1 MLAERLRTMLSF
13 VKRTPLHPQWLLGQ
27 GQSGLELDSLVCGRT
42 LDVGCADRWLE
53 SSIPNGCKYV
63 GLDFPP
69 TGDAMYRSQPDI
81 FADAATL
88 PFRDSSFDTVVLFE
102 VLEHVKHPQNAIRE
116 ASRVLRS
123 DGKLLLTMPF
133 LYPMHDEPYDY
144 QRYTRH
150 GLEREADKAGLSVE
164 ILEPSLGSSETAG
177 LIMNLALAGMAIR
190 SIEQRNPVVLLL
202 PVVALTIPV
211 VNVVSFFVSRI
222 FPSWGA
228 LSAGY
233 SLVATKK

>member
-1 MLAERLRTMLSF
+1 MLSF

-27 GQSGLELDSLVCGRT
+27 GQFGLELDRLACGRT

-53 SSIPNGCKYV
+53 SSIPKGCKYV
-63 GLDFPP
+63 GLDFPS
-69 TGDAMYRSQPDI
+69 TGDAMYLSQPDI

-133 LYPMHDEPYDY
+133 LYPMHDEPHDY

-150 GLEREADKAGLSVE
+150 GLAREADTAGLRVE
-164 ILEPSLGSSETAG
+164 MLEPSLGSSETAG
-177 LIMNLALAGMAIR
+177 LLMNLALAGMAIR
-190 SIEQRNPVVLLL
+190 SVEQRHPVVLFL
-202 PVVALTIPV
+202 PLVALTIPV
-211 VNVVSFFVSRI
+211 INVVSFFVSRL
-222 FPSWGA
+222 FPSWDA

-233 SLVATKK
+233 RLVATKK